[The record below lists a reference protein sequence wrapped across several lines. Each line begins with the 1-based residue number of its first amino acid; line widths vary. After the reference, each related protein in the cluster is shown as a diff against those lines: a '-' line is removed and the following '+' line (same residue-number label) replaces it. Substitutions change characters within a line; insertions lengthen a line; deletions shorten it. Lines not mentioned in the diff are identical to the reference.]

1 MAKLSLS
8 ATEKLISCKIV
19 KGPSTVSTVFARCDT
34 SRTILSVVACIGAKF
49 EFSVE
54 F

>member
-1 MAKLSLS
+1 M
-8 ATEKLISCKIV
+8 V
-19 KGPSTVSTVFARCDT
+19 NGPSTVSTVFARWDT
-34 SRTILSVVACIGAKF
+34 SRTVLSVVACIGAKF